1 MPRNAGRYKP
11 ANGARNAGTRPGID
25 LSWRVVAQVDPALR
39 DSRCG
44 AYRKN
49 RQCCSL
55 PHRNRHMRTAGMR
68 VMRIVSQQEE
78 ESQERGEVRNK
89 LGV

>member
-1 MPRNAGRYKP
+1 
-11 ANGARNAGTRPGID
+11 
-25 LSWRVVAQVDPALR
+25 
-39 DSRCG
+39 
-44 AYRKN
+44 
-49 RQCCSL
+49 
-55 PHRNRHMRTAGMR
+55 MRTAGMR